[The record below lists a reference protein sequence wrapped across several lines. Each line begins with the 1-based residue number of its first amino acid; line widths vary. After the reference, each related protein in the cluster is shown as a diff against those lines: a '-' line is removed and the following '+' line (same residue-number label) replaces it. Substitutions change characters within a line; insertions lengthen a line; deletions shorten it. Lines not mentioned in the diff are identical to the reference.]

1 MPAKMF
7 GVETKDDFYAKYIAQ
22 GCWTRCLQCQRS
34 AGIGFTSSSDN
45 IKSHFVGKDDVVE
58 ATAENLSCD
67 MHGCGKCGSVFP
79 KEHWSA
85 QMRKDHKRYKT
96 DLVCNSCKQQG
107 FSLGKYEVHTCQECE
122 LTLGHGRF
130 DKDVLYD
137 AKRQKGSKKIC
148 KDTLVQWI

>member
-45 IKSHFVGKDDVVE
+45 IKFHFVGKDDVVE

-67 MHGCGKCGSVFP
+67 MLDVENVDPSSHKNISQHKCGR
-79 KEHWSA
+79 
-85 QMRKDHKRYKT
+85 MTKDIKKISFATAASSKASH
-96 DLVCNSCKQQG
+96 LVCTRSTRARSVN
-107 FSLGKYEVHTCQECE
+107 L
-122 LTLGHGRF
+122 L
-130 DKDVLYD
+130 
-137 AKRQKGSKKIC
+137 
-148 KDTLVQWI
+148 